1 MYNGL
6 PANTVG
12 SVQAAQRLPVP
23 HDEMANSVTFT
34 LNNTPLM
41 VKQKVEVLMLCCF
54 SQHTAA

>member
-1 MYNGL
+1 MDCL
-6 PANTVG
+6 QMQFG

-41 VKQKVEVLMLCCF
+41 VK
-54 SQHTAA
+54 